1 MIEVCTLSVVIQFS
15 NYNYFPSFSYKLT
28 LSAKSISILIVLWLY
43 RFTAEFITMIR
54 LREKEIEPHVF
65 KPETLEK

>member
-15 NYNYFPSFSYKLT
+15 NYNYFLSFSYKLT